1 MHGVSL
7 VGRKAYC
14 HKHWPKNYT
23 LATHSLLTRYLC
35 QRSDELTYKYSTS
48 VSPMLTLLRPPIPA
62 RGHFFSIMRNDA
74 ERQFVRLI
82 FDASGKYAS
91 WDPEVPIEVGDYG
104 RITSGNKG
112 FWFWRRRKG
121 IFLKEGNIYKDGKA
135 KDFEIPSPNEHG
147 VQADGTGVAW
157 IVSKNAV
164 KIDFDVNLSTCVD
177 L

>member
-1 MHGVSL
+1 MNLLISTRHRYRPCLPFCALPYLHG
-7 VGRKAYC
+7 
-14 HKHWPKNYT
+14 
-23 LATHSLLTRYLC
+23 
-35 QRSDELTYKYSTS
+35 
-48 VSPMLTLLRPPIPA
+48 
-62 RGHFFSIMRNDA
+62 GHFFSIMRNDA

-91 WDPEVPIEVGDYG
+91 WDPEVPMEVGDYG

-121 IFLKEGNIYKDGKA
+121 IFLKEGNMYKDGKA

-157 IVSKNAV
+157 IVSQNAV
-164 KIDFDVNLSTCVD
+164 KIDFDVNLSTYVGLFHFHNYLCFFSAF
-177 L
+177 